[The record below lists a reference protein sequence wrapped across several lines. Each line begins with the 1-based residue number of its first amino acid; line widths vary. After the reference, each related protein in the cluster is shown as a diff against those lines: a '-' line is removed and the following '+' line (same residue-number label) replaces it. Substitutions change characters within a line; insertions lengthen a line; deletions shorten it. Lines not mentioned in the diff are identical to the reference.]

1 MSSQASDASS
11 CGAVRCARFARA
23 ILYGLRRR
31 KSTGTARGDM
41 VHIAMQEHLDGKHVT
56 WLEHV
61 TDEQYD
67 GKASG

>member
-1 MSSQASDASS
+1 
-11 CGAVRCARFARA
+11 
-23 ILYGLRRR
+23 
-31 KSTGTARGDM
+31 M

-61 TDEQYD
+61 TDQQYD